1 MRTFHTILK
10 ITGQHNVNKVLPLA
24 LFTALS
30 VNAAFASSGLDN
42 NGFIADSHLN
52 MLLRNAYIDRDYKDQ
67 GVRDR
72 AEWGQAIIATYTS
85 GFTQG
90 PVGFGVDAIGQ
101 YAVRLDG
108 GRGRSGAGGIDF
120 FAQDNSG
127 RARSDLAKF
136 GATAKMRFSNTV
148 FSYGTQRPVLPI
160 LYADESRL
168 LNETFTGFMLDSKEI
183 DGLDISAG
191 YFTAEQQKSDDSH
204 DTGLN
209 SLSFAGASYQFN
221 PRFSGAFYASS
232 VQDVINKQYLGMKYQ
247 QPIADDQ
254 RFALDFNGYN
264 SRLDQNY
271 AQNLDTGRNNTIWSL
286 AASYIWDI
294 HTFKLAYQQSSGSTG
309 YHYGGYRNQGGVG
322 DGGNT
327 IWLANSYWSDFNGED
342 ERSWQLAYSVD
353 LGGVMLPGLSY
364 DVAYVRGDN
373 IKTSATDNGHEHEF
387 FNQIQYKVQD
397 GLAKDLRLKLRYSVL
412 RVSSDAAD
420 YNIGGNEVRVFVEY
434 PFGIF

>member
-1 MRTFHTILK
+1 M
-10 ITGQHNVNKVLPLA
+10 NKALPLA
-24 LFTALS
+24 VFAVLS
-30 VNAAFASSGLDN
+30 ANSAFASSGLEN
-42 NGFIADSHLN
+42 NGFIEESHLN
-52 MLLRNAYIDRDYKDQ
+52 VLLRNAYIDRDYKAD

-72 AEWGQAIIATYTS
+72 DEWGQAVIATYTS

-120 FAQDNSG
+120 FAQDNDG

-148 FSYGTQRPVLPI
+148 LSYGTQRPVLPI
-160 LYADESRL
+160 LYADDSRL

-183 DGLDISAG
+183 DGLDVSAG

-221 PRFSGAFYASS
+221 DRFSGAFYASN
-232 VQDVINKQYLGMKYQ
+232 VQNVLNKQYLGMKYQ
-247 QPIADDQ
+247 QPVAGDQ
-254 RFALDFNGYN
+254 TFALDFNGYN
-264 SRLDQNY
+264 SSLDQEY
-271 AQNLDTGRNNTIWSL
+271 AESQSTGRSNTIWSL
-286 AASYIWDI
+286 AASYVWDI

-309 YHYGGYRNQGGVG
+309 YHYGGYRNQGGIG

-353 LGGVMLPGLSY
+353 LGDVMLPGLSY

-373 IKTSATDNGHEHEF
+373 IKTSATSNGHEHEF
-387 FNQIQYKVQD
+387 FNQIQYKVQN
-397 GLAKDLRLKLRYSVL
+397 GLAKDLRVKLRYSVL

-420 YNIGGNEVRVFVEY
+420 YNVGGNEIRVYVEY
-434 PFGIF
+434 PFGLF

>member
-1 MRTFHTILK
+1 M
-10 ITGQHNVNKVLPLA
+10 NKALPLA
-24 LFTALS
+24 VFAALTANS
-30 VNAAFASSGLDN
+30 AFASSGSEN
-42 NGFIADSHLN
+42 NGFIEDSHLN
-52 MLLRNAYIDRDYKDQ
+52 VLLRNAFINRDYKDE
-67 GVRDR
+67 GVHDRD
-72 AEWGQAIIATYTS
+72 EWGQAVIATYTS

-101 YAVRLDG
+101 YAFRLDG

-120 FAQDNSG
+120 FAQDNDG

-136 GATAKMRFSNTV
+136 GATAKMRFSDTV
-148 FSYGTQRPVLPI
+148 LSYGTQRPVLPI
-160 LYADESRL
+160 LYADDSRL

-183 DGLDISAG
+183 DGLDVSAG

-209 SLSFAGASYQFN
+209 SLRFAGASYQFN
-221 PRFSGAFYASS
+221 DQFSGAFYASD
-232 VQDVINKQYLGMKYQ
+232 VQDVLNKQYLGLKYQ
-247 QPIADDQ
+247 QPVASDQ

-264 SRLDQNY
+264 SHLDREFAESQ
-271 AQNLDTGRNNTIWSL
+271 DTGRSNSIWSL
-286 AASYIWDI
+286 AASYVWDI
-294 HTFKLAYQQSSGSTG
+294 HTFKLAYQQSSGNTG
-309 YHYGGYRNQGGVG
+309 YHYGGYRNKGGIG

-353 LGGVMLPGLSY
+353 LGSVLLPGLGY

-373 IKTSATDNGHEHEF
+373 IKTSASSNGHEHEF
-387 FNQIQYKVQD
+387 FNQIQYQVQN
-397 GLAKDLRLKLRYSVL
+397 GPAKDLRLKLRYSVL

-420 YNIGGNEVRVFVEY
+420 YNIGGNEIRFYVEY
-434 PFGIF
+434 PFALF